1 MPVSSDIERGG
12 DRVRVRVDA
21 VLNRRTRAPRSARR
35 SAVLVLAGAGMLAAL
50 MLAFGRPVAAPLVY
64 NDSAS
69 VPLGFWWR
77 AGGPGTA
84 LRPGMVIGFR
94 PPQAGRAYV
103 AAHLPQYLHDELI
116 LKYVVATAGA
126 RICRDAQEAFSVAGR
141 VLGRA
146 LKADEHGNPLPAWQ
160 GCQTLPAGS
169 VAVFSSRI
177 PDSYDSRYYG
187 AVPARDIKAV
197 YRPLWVW

>member
-1 MPVSSDIERGG
+1 MSFGL
-12 DRVRVRVDA
+12 DA
-21 VLNRRTRAPRSARR
+21 VLGHWTRAPRSARR
-35 SAVLVLAGAGMLAAL
+35 SAALVVAGAGVLAAL
-50 MLAFGRPVAAPLVY
+50 MLAFGRPAAAPLVY

-77 AGGPGTA
+77 AGGPETP

-94 PPQAGRAYV
+94 PPAAGRAYV
-103 AAHLPQYLHDELI
+103 AAHLPQYLHGELI
-116 LKYVVATAGA
+116 LKYVVATAGG
-126 RICRDAQEAFSVAGR
+126 RICRDPAGAFSVNGR

-146 LKADEHGNPLPAWQ
+146 LKADEHGNLLPAWQ
-160 GCQTLPAGS
+160 GCRMLSAGS
-169 VAVFSSRI
+169 VAVFSNRI

>member
-1 MPVSSDIERGG
+1 MSFGLEAMLGHW
-12 DRVRVRVDA
+12 
-21 VLNRRTRAPRSARR
+21 TRAPRSARR
-35 SAVLVLAGAGMLAAL
+35 TAALVLAGAGTLAAL
-50 MLAFGRPVAAPLVY
+50 MLAFGRPVATPLTH

-77 AGGPGTA
+77 IGGPAMA

-94 PPQAGRAYV
+94 PPAAGRAYV
-103 AAHLPQYLHDELI
+103 AAHMPQYLHDELI

-126 RICRDAQEAFSVAGR
+126 RICRDAQGAFSVNGR

-160 GCQTLPAGS
+160 GCRTLPTGS
-169 VAVFSSRI
+169 IAVFSGRI
-177 PDSYDSRYYG
+177 PNSYDSRYYG

>member
-1 MPVSSDIERGG
+1 MDVTLDGTPERWIH
-12 DRVRVRVDA
+12 
-21 VLNRRTRAPRSARR
+21 APQSARR
-35 SAVLVLAGAGMLAAL
+35 SAALVLAGAGMLAAL
-50 MLAFGRPVAAPLVY
+50 MLAVGRPVAAPLVY

-77 AGGPGTA
+77 VGGQETA

-94 PPQAGRAYV
+94 PPAAGRTYV
-103 AAHLPQYLHDELI
+103 AANLPQYLHDELI

-126 RICRDAQEAFSVAGR
+126 RICRDAAGAFSVDGR

-146 LKADEHGNPLPAWQ
+146 LKADKHGNPLPAWQ
-160 GCQTLPAGS
+160 GCRMLPAGS

-177 PDSYDSRYYG
+177 PNSYDSRYYG

>member
-1 MPVSSDIERGG
+1 
-12 DRVRVRVDA
+12 
-21 VLNRRTRAPRSARR
+21 
-35 SAVLVLAGAGMLAAL
+35 VLAGAGTLAVL
-50 MLAFGRPVAAPLVY
+50 MFAFGRPVAAPLVY

-77 AGGPGTA
+77 TGGPGMP

-94 PPQAGRAYV
+94 PPAAGRAYV
-103 AAHLPQYLHDELI
+103 AVHMPQYLRDELI
-116 LKYVVATAGA
+116 LKYVVATAGG
-126 RICRDAQEAFSVAGR
+126 RICRDAEGAFSVDGR

-146 LKADEHGNPLPAWQ
+146 LTADEHGNPLPAWQ
-160 GCQTLPAGS
+160 GCRTLAVGS
-169 VAVFSSRI
+169 AAVFSSRI

-187 AVPARDIKAV
+187 AVPARDIEAA

>member
-1 MPVSSDIERGG
+1 MV
-12 DRVRVRVDA
+12 
-21 VLNRRTRAPRSARR
+21 
-35 SAVLVLAGAGMLAAL
+35 AGAGTLAAL
-50 MLAFGRPVAAPLVY
+50 MLAFSRPAAAPLVY

-94 PPQAGRAYV
+94 PPAAGRAYV
-103 AAHLPQYLHDELI
+103 AVHMPQYLHDELI

-126 RICRDAQEAFSVAGR
+126 RICRDAAGAFSVDGR

-146 LKADEHGNPLPAWQ
+146 LKADEHGNPLPAWR
-160 GCQTLPAGS
+160 GCRTLPPGS

-197 YRPLWVW
+197 YRPLWAW

>member
-1 MPVSSDIERGG
+1 MI
-12 DRVRVRVDA
+12 
-21 VLNRRTRAPRSARR
+21 
-35 SAVLVLAGAGMLAAL
+35 VLAIAGTLAAL
-50 MLAFGRPVAAPLVY
+50 MVGFGRLVAAPLVY

-77 AGGPGTA
+77 AGGPGTP

-94 PPQAGRAYV
+94 PPTAGRAYV
-103 AAHLPQYLHDELI
+103 AAHMPQYLHDELI
-116 LKYVVATAGA
+116 LKYVVATAGG
-126 RICRDAQEAFSVAGR
+126 RICRGPGGTFSVNGL

-146 LKADEHGNPLPAWQ
+146 SNADEHGNPLPTWQ
-160 GCQTLPAGS
+160 GCETLPVGS

-177 PDSYDSRYYG
+177 PNSYDSRYYG